1 MAWRAR
7 RPDATD
13 PTTVPSR
20 SNSWAFPV
28 VLILTFLLGIS
39 PSAAAQ
45 FIRIEAG
52 ASDLLPSAGASVNF
66 QGPNYTGYLG
76 VSEIDG
82 MFRLGTSLKTVI
94 HSQVVT
100 LGDQT
105 VAFDLPTDIFNTN
118 HFFPT
123 RGIGINAKEGRANLF
138 FFAGGT
144 ALTSGTPFFQ
154 AARADMPVGMLFTDV
169 ALSPTLHFF
178 SRNVVSRQRT
188 SIQAL
193 EWHPGKWLRSGLA
206 TGIGS
211 NQPYLAATTDV
222 ETSRLSLKAAYIS
235 AGNRFRRITASSI
248 YASEVVRENMV
259 AVIKPYSGILLT
271 LGHQNFLQP
280 QSIDPG
286 AAYLHATVN
295 EAQSTF
301 DVRDFRFGAGIFQST
316 YQNRSNVANSFSA
329 SRRITSSLDA
339 SVNYFRSFSGA
350 TSHVSNLSASLRETI
365 SPRISLLQ
373 VVNYSQGRTNV
384 LYGGSYL
391 SNRFT
396 VGVDYQTLYLP
407 FRPNPFSQG
416 ISVTLRI
423 RLFGSLQVN
432 AQTFRSADGRL
443 RYTASGETVLTGNF
457 RPAGGDGQNAFKHLR
472 YVVRGRVQDETGS
485 PVEGAALLVGEELV
499 ITNAAGEFLV
509 RRKTAGILPLQVVFA
524 EFLSPASFRVMAVP
538 RTVTPAPDSTAS
550 DITVILARN

>member
-1 MAWRAR
+1 
-7 RPDATD
+7 
-13 PTTVPSR
+13 
-20 SNSWAFPV
+20 
-28 VLILTFLLGIS
+28 LILTFLLGIS

-76 VSEIDG
+76 VGEIDG